1 MADENADKAKQA
13 KQAIQLKQAEQAE
26 QAKPAKQTPV
36 IRWDDSKMTSVYAN
50 VCNVSST
57 QEEVTLLFGTNQAW
71 RAGQKEVAIELSNRV
86 ILSPFAAKRLARL
99 LSGVVEEYE
108 KRFGQLSNTEQPSK

>member
-13 KQAIQLKQAEQAE
+13 KQAIQLKQAE

-108 KRFGQLSNTEQPSK
+108 KRFGQLSDTEKQSK

>member
-1 MADENADKAKQA
+1 MADENANKAKQA
-13 KQAIQLKQAEQAE
+13 KQAIQ
-26 QAKPAKQTPV
+26 AKQSPV

-71 RAGQKEVAIELSNRV
+71 RAGQKEVAIELTNRV
-86 ILSPFAAKRLARL
+86 ILSPFAAKRLSRL

-108 KRFGQLSNTEQPSK
+108 NRFGQLGDTEQSK